1 MSQIMGP
8 QVFLLCTMFSM
19 ITWILLQINNR
30 EIDEFEQKLDKS
42 LNDPGKDLLFVNGK
56 RFGKQN
62 KDKRNYSKV
71 YMV

>member
-30 EIDEFEQKLDKS
+30 ETDEFEPKLDKS
-42 LNDPGKDLLFVNGK
+42 SKDSGKDLLFVNGK
-56 RFGKQN
+56 RLGK
-62 KDKRNYSKV
+62 
-71 YMV
+71 

>member
-42 LNDPGKDLLFVNGK
+42 LKDPGKDLLFVNGK
-56 RFGKQN
+56 RSGK
-62 KDKRNYSKV
+62 
-71 YMV
+71 

>member
-1 MSQIMGP
+1 MGP

-30 EIDEFEQKLDKS
+30 DIDEFEQKLDKS

-56 RFGKQN
+56 RLGK
-62 KDKRNYSKV
+62 
-71 YMV
+71 

>member
-30 EIDEFEQKLDKS
+30 ETDEFEQKLDKS
-42 LNDPGKDLLFVNGK
+42 SKDSGKDLLFVDGERSGK
-56 RFGKQN
+56 
-62 KDKRNYSKV
+62 
-71 YMV
+71 

>member
-1 MSQIMGP
+1 MGP

-42 LNDPGKDLLFVNGK
+42 LKDPGKDLLFVNGK
-56 RFGKQN
+56 RSGK
-62 KDKRNYSKV
+62 
-71 YMV
+71 

>member
-30 EIDEFEQKLDKS
+30 EIDEFEQILDKS
-42 LNDPGKDLLFVNGK
+42 LKDPGKDLLFVNGK
-56 RFGKQN
+56 GPV
-62 KDKRNYSKV
+62 SKIEINGV
-71 YMV
+71 IQKCI

>member
-56 RFGKQN
+56 RFGK
-62 KDKRNYSKV
+62 
-71 YMV
+71 